1 MRILRIHKMK
11 RNVLAVAFS
20 ALTVTTVLAS
30 PPATASTTGTPALLY
45 NYDFI
50 GTTGTVV
57 NSAPGGPVAPLTL
70 SGAWK
75 GVADGVRFRGNTT
88 GSASVANGKP
98 ASGFTLNEP
107 ATAAVG
113 VGTRIVY
120 QAPAAGT
127 CNVSTPNITQIGL
140 YSAHTVSDQVK
151 LQESGCTVST
161 TETMIECRFAG
172 SKTVPGAAPV
182 INTLALVNGDAY
194 DIACVKSPDKSN
206 GTAAITL
213 TVTRIK
219 GDIKAANT
227 FNVPAVGAVQ
237 TKRFISVG
245 NKYPLAPAAQNTDQF
260 NGVVTSAVYCAGTEA
275 AVNSC
280 LSAYL
285 PAT

>member
-1 MRILRIHKMK
+1 MRKLRIHKVK
-11 RNVLAVAFS
+11 RDVFAVVFGT
-20 ALTVTTVLAS
+20 LTATTVLAS
-30 PPATASTTGTPALLY
+30 SPATASTAGSSALLY
-45 NYDFI
+45 DYNFI
-50 GTTGTVV
+50 GTTGTVA

-70 SGAWK
+70 SGTWK
-75 GVADGVRFRGNTT
+75 GVPGGVHFSGNTT
-88 GSASVANGKP
+88 GNASVASGRP
-98 ASGFTLNEP
+98 ASGYTLNEP

-127 CNVSTPNITQIGL
+127 CNASTPNITQIGL
-140 YSAHTVSDQVK
+140 YSARAVSSQVK
-151 LQESGCTVST
+151 LQESGCAVST

-172 SKTVPGAAPV
+172 SKTAPGAAPV
-182 INTLALVNGDAY
+182 ISTLALVNGDAY

-219 GDIKAANT
+219 GDVKAAGT

-237 TKRFISVG
+237 TKRFISAG
-245 NKYPLAPAAQNTDQF
+245 NKFPLAPAAQNTDQF
-260 NGVVTSAVYCAGTEA
+260 NGTMASAAYCAGTVT

-285 PAT
+285 PA